1 MYADTITESMQK
13 TIDETARRRSR
24 QIAYN
29 EAHGIVPKT
38 IIKAIDNSLGTL
50 KGGTVST
57 GTYVQK
63 EGDTKA
69 AEAQVYK
76 TEKELQR
83 ALQEAKKNMEK
94 AVKEMDF
101 LNAAKWRDEML
112 ALQERLGKK

>member
-1 MYADTITESMQK
+1 MFFLASC
-13 TIDETARRRSR
+13 
-24 QIAYN
+24 
-29 EAHGIVPKT
+29 
-38 IIKAIDNSLGTL
+38 KAIDNSLGTL
-50 KGGTVST
+50 KGGTVSA

-63 EGDTKA
+63 EGGDTKA

-76 TEKELQR
+76 SEKELQR

-112 ALQERLGKK
+112 ALQERLGKR